1 MIMIVWI
8 LWILPYNSEN
18 WDETG
23 YKVWKIEIDNATK
36 YTTCYSNSKAGTIIN
51 ESNIMMHLN
60 LSTVRLYQT
69 YKTLLEKTP
78 TGFLIQLPI
87 TLLMF
92 QSIIPWLAAAILF
105 YQIYYTKKSFD

>member
-1 MIMIVWI
+1 MQQNIPPVI
-8 LWILPYNSEN
+8 LTQKQEQLLTKAIL
-18 WDETG
+18 
-23 YKVWKIEIDNATK
+23 
-36 YTTCYSNSKAGTIIN
+36 
-51 ESNIMMHLN
+51 MMHLN

-105 YQIYYTKKSFD
+105 YQTY

>member
-1 MIMIVWI
+1 MQQNIPPVI
-8 LWILPYNSEN
+8 LTQKQEQLLMKAIL
-18 WDETG
+18 
-23 YKVWKIEIDNATK
+23 
-36 YTTCYSNSKAGTIIN
+36 
-51 ESNIMMHLN
+51 MMHLN

-69 YKTLLEKTP
+69 YKTLLEKTL

-105 YQIYYTKKSFD
+105 YQTY

>member
-1 MIMIVWI
+1 MQQNIPPVI
-8 LWILPYNSEN
+8 LTQKQEQLLMKAIL
-18 WDETG
+18 
-23 YKVWKIEIDNATK
+23 
-36 YTTCYSNSKAGTIIN
+36 
-51 ESNIMMHLN
+51 MMHLN